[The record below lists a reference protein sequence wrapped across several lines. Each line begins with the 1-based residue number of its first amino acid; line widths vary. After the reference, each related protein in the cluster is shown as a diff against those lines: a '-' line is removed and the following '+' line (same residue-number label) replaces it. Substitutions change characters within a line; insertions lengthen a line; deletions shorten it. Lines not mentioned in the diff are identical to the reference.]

1 MNATAAAAAPVAAP
15 AAPVAAPPRCVLIGF
30 GDALAAPEVAMS
42 LTRAGHR
49 VVGFARRGRP
59 VALRRLRGVEVV
71 EVTAPE
77 DDLAAC
83 EREVAALAATYDATM
98 PLDDPA
104 VFVCERALSGDAP
117 MVGPREARAR
127 LALDKRL
134 QLLAAEEAG
143 FRVPAWEELEGAESD
158 VSETGPAARAGG
170 VEPKPAR
177 GGLDLTPRTRARGGV
192 RNGTHDA
199 DPRRPPAPSLG
210 PSAPPLGPPAPPS
223 APERRA
229 WEPPFVLKP
238 ALAAEAH
245 DSRLRRLAPRLVATT
260 AEARELRETWG
271 PETPVIAQRW
281 VAGEGAGVFGLADA
295 DGVHHLSAHRRV
307 RMMNPAGSGSSAC
320 ASAPVPRE
328 LIEPIER
335 LLLGAGW
342 RGMFMVELLRD
353 RDGGWWFMELN
364 GRPWGSLALA
374 RRRGLEYPAWALA
387 RALDENVALPAAY
400 GEGKGEGEGLLCRH
414 LGRELVHL
422 LFVLRGPGS
431 YTGPWPSRRAT
442 LRALLGS
449 GRRTRGAG
457 WRTCWYNLEPGTGRL
472 FVEDIWRTVAAQTW
486 AKGRR

>member
-1 MNATAAAAAPVAAP
+1 
-15 AAPVAAPPRCVLIGF
+15 
-30 GDALAAPEVAMS
+30 
-42 LTRAGHR
+42 
-49 VVGFARRGRP
+49 
-59 VALRRLRGVEVV
+59 
-71 EVTAPE
+71 
-77 DDLAAC
+77 
-83 EREVAALAATYDATM
+83 
-98 PLDDPA
+98 
-104 VFVCERALSGDAP
+104 
-117 MVGPREARAR
+117 
-127 LALDKRL
+127 
-134 QLLAAEEAG
+134 
-143 FRVPAWEELEGAESD
+143 
-158 VSETGPAARAGG
+158 
-170 VEPKPAR
+170 
-177 GGLDLTPRTRARGGV
+177 
-192 RNGTHDA
+192 
-199 DPRRPPAPSLG
+199 
-210 PSAPPLGPPAPPS
+210 
-223 APERRA
+223 
-229 WEPPFVLKP
+229 VLKP

-245 DSRLRRLAPRLVATT
+245 DGRLRRLSPRLVATV

-353 RDGGWWFMELN
+353 PDGGWWFMELN

-387 RALDENVALPAAY
+387 RALDENAALPVAY
-400 GEGKGEGEGLLCRH
+400 GEGKGEGGEGLLCRH

-449 GRRTRGAG
+449 GRRMHGAR
-457 WRTCWYNLEPGTGRL
+457 WRTHWYNLEPGTRRL
-472 FVEDIWRTVAAQTW
+472 FLEDTWRTVAAQTW